1 MQTQKFNITG
11 MTCAACQANITRNV
25 SKLPGVQNVNV
36 SLLANQMTVTY
47 DETQADTAKIID
59 TVTGIGYG
67 ASCPIQN
74 ENKESTISREWEN
87 RRELTEE
94 NQKGMKTRLITSVAI
109 LIPLMY
115 VAMGPMMGLPVPG
128 ILNGMENALISAL
141 TQLLLTIPIMI
152 INRHFYQSGF
162 KALIKKAPN
171 MDSLVAIG
179 SAAAFL
185 YGVFSMYKMSYGFG
199 HGNMDI
205 VHQYAHELYFESCA
219 MILTLITVG
228 KYLEARSKAKTSDA
242 LRKLVDLAPKTAVVF
257 RDGQEQTIPAENV
270 IAGDIVIIKP
280 GGSIPVDG
288 VVTEGHGYV
297 DQAAITG
304 ESIPVEKDP
313 GDEVIS
319 ATINKNGTFRF
330 RASRVGDDTT
340 LAQIIRLVDE
350 AGNTKAPI
358 ARLADRVSGIFVPT
372 VIVIAVLT
380 AIAWIATGHTFEF
393 ALSNAIA
400 VLVISCPCA
409 LGLATPVAIMVGTG
423 KAAEYGI
430 LIKSAESLET
440 LHSIDTIVL
449 DKTGTITSGHPSVT
463 DVIIFNKN
471 ITQDT
476 FLAEAAAVESGSEH
490 PLAMAVVEKAKEKKL
505 PVPQAE
511 SFDARAGRGVS
522 AVVEGKKYLAGN
534 LAFLQENGLLKKED
548 MQKTAK
554 QKLESLA
561 NEGKTPL
568 LFAKDGELEGI
579 IAVADTVRDSSRSA
593 LKQFKEAGLKVVM
606 LTGDNRITAE
616 AIRKKLDI
624 EEAISEV
631 MPTQK
636 ESVIR
641 QLQEKGHKVAMVG
654 DGINDAPA
662 LTRADVGIAIG
673 AGTDIA
679 IDSADVVLM
688 KDSLVDVATAI
699 DLSKSVIRNI
709 RMNLFWAFFYN
720 ILGIPVAAGVLYPA
734 FGLRL
739 SPMIGSAAM
748 SLSSVCVVTNALRLR
763 FFKGKTT
770 DITAF
775 DQPEAISAPESQ
787 QPSAVK
793 KQLLTAAQ
801 EESVTQEGPSSQDTI
816 KPEKERNGQEELSGK
831 GESEMEKVITVEGM
845 MCAHCQMHVQKALAA
860 VEGVQEANV
869 DLEAKKAT
877 VKLSADVADD
887 TLKKAVEDAGY
898 TAVDCVTR

>member
-1 MQTQKFNITG
+1 MKNEKFHITG

-25 SKLPGVQNVNV
+25 GKLDGVEEVNV
-36 SLLANQMTVTY
+36 SLLANQMTVAY
-47 DETQADTAKIID
+47 DEEKIDEQAIIHA
-59 TVTGIGYG
+59 VTEIGYG
-67 ASCPIQN
+67 ASGTGTEAQKDSGFG
-74 ENKESTISREWEN
+74 KEWQS
-87 RRELTEE
+87 RREMTEE
-94 NQKGMKTRLITSVAI
+94 NQKEMKRRLITSVAI

-115 VAMGPMMGLPVPG
+115 VAMGPMMSLPVPG
-128 ILNGMENALISAL
+128 FLVGMENSLISAL
-141 TQLLLTIPIMI
+141 TQLLLTIPVMI

-162 KALIKKAPN
+162 KALVKKAPN

-179 SAAAFL
+179 SAAAFV
-185 YGVFSMYKMSYGFG
+185 YGVFSMYRMAYGFG
-199 HGNMDI
+199 HGDMDL
-205 VHQYAHELYFESCA
+205 VHQYGHELYFESCA

-242 LRKLVDLAPKTAVVF
+242 LRKLVNLAPKTAVVL
-257 RDGQEQTIPAENV
+257 RDGIEQVIPAENV
-270 IAGDIVIIKP
+270 TAGDIVVIKP

-304 ESIPVEKDP
+304 ESVPVEKNA

-319 ATINKNGTFRF
+319 ATINKNGSFRF

-358 ARLADRVSGIFVPT
+358 ARLADRVSGVFVPT
-372 VIVIAVLT
+372 VIIIAILT
-380 AIAWIATGHTFEF
+380 AIVWLIAGQSFEF

-430 LIKSAESLET
+430 LIKSAVSLET
-440 LHSIDTIVL
+440 LHSIDTVVL
-449 DKTGTITSGHPSVT
+449 DKTGTITVGHPSVT
-463 DVIIFNKN
+463 DVILWNKKN
-471 ITQDT
+471 TREE
-476 FLAEAAAVESGSEH
+476 FLAEAAAVEAGSEH
-490 PLAMAVVEKAKEKKL
+490 PLAVAVVEKAGQVGLVL
-505 PVPQAE
+505 PKAE
-511 SFDARAGRGVS
+511 AFDSLAGRGVS
-522 AVVEGKKYLAGN
+522 AVIKGKRYLAGN
-534 LAFLQENGLLKKED
+534 MAFLQENGLLKQPEL
-548 MQKTAK
+548 QKKVQEQAD
-554 QKLESLA
+554 SLA
-561 NEGKTPL
+561 SEGKTPL
-568 LFAKDGELEGI
+568 LFACDEELEGI
-579 IAVADTVRDSSRSA
+579 IAVADTVRETSKAA
-593 LKQFKEAGLKVVM
+593 LRQFKEAGLKVVM

-616 AIRKKLDI
+616 AIRKRLDI

-636 ESVIR
+636 ESCIR
-641 QLQEKGHKVAMVG
+641 ELQEKGHKVAMVG

-688 KDSLVDVATAI
+688 KDSLADVVTAI

-720 ILGIPVAAGVLYPA
+720 VCGIPVAAGLLYPM
-734 FGLRL
+734 FNIRL
-739 SPMIGSAAM
+739 SPMIGAAAM

-763 FFKGKTT
+763 FFKGKTIPS
-770 DITAF
+770 DAAEEQKKNETA
-775 DQPEAISAPESQ
+775 DSGTAQLRTAERSAADDNREPDKEAI
-787 QPSAVK
+787 K
-793 KQLLTAAQ
+793 
-801 EESVTQEGPSSQDTI
+801 EG
-816 KPEKERNGQEELSGK
+816 KEERNGEKMPSGK
-831 GESEMEKVITVEGM
+831 GEKEMEKVIEVEGM

-860 VEGVQEANV
+860 VEGVSEAAV
-869 DLEAKKAT
+869 DLEAKKAV
-877 VKLSADVADD
+877 VKLSQEVSDE
-887 TLKKAVEDAGY
+887 TLMKAVEDAGY
-898 TAVDCVTR
+898 TAVSCSVQ

>member
-1 MQTQKFNITG
+1 MKNEKFHITG

-25 SKLPGVQNVNV
+25 GKLDGVEEVNV
-36 SLLANQMTVTY
+36 SLLANQMTVAY
-47 DETQADTAKIID
+47 DEEKIDEQAIIHA
-59 TVTGIGYG
+59 VTEIGYG
-67 ASCPIQN
+67 ASGTGTEAQKDSGFG
-74 ENKESTISREWEN
+74 KEWQS
-87 RRELTEE
+87 RRETTEE
-94 NQKGMKTRLITSVAI
+94 NQKEMKRRLITSVAI

-115 VAMGPMMGLPVPG
+115 VAMGPMMSLPVPG
-128 ILNGMENALISAL
+128 FLVGMENSLISAL
-141 TQLLLTIPIMI
+141 TQLLLTVPVMI

-162 KALIKKAPN
+162 KALLKKAPN

-179 SAAAFL
+179 SAAAFV
-185 YGVFSMYKMSYGFG
+185 YGVFSMYRMAYGFG
-199 HGNMDI
+199 HGDMDI
-205 VHQYAHELYFESCA
+205 VHQYGHELYFESCA

-242 LRKLVDLAPKTAVVF
+242 LRKLVDLAPKTAVVL
-257 RDGQEQTIPAENV
+257 RDGIEQVIPAENV
-270 IAGDIVIIKP
+270 TAGDIVVIKP

-304 ESIPVEKDP
+304 ESVPVEKKA

-319 ATINKNGTFRF
+319 ATINKNGSFLF

-358 ARLADRVSGIFVPT
+358 ARLADRVSGVFVPT
-372 VIVIAVLT
+372 VIIIAILT
-380 AIAWIATGHTFEF
+380 AIVWLIAGQSFEF

-430 LIKSAESLET
+430 LIKSAVSLET
-440 LHSIDTIVL
+440 LHSIDTVVL
-449 DKTGTITSGHPSVT
+449 DKTGTITVGHPSVT
-463 DVIIFNKN
+463 DVILWNKKN
-471 ITQDT
+471 TREE
-476 FLAEAAAVESGSEH
+476 FLAAAAAVEAGSEH
-490 PLAMAVVEKAKEKKL
+490 PLAVAVVEKAGQEGLGL
-505 PVPQAE
+505 PKAE
-511 SFDARAGRGVS
+511 TFDSLAGRGVS
-522 AVVEGKKYLAGN
+522 AVINGKRYLAGN
-534 LAFLQENGLLKKED
+534 MAFLQENGLLKQPEL
-548 MQKTAK
+548 QKKVQEQAD
-554 QKLESLA
+554 SLA
-561 NEGKTPL
+561 SEGKTPL
-568 LFAKDGELEGI
+568 LFACDEELEGI
-579 IAVADTVRDSSRSA
+579 IAVADTVRETSKAA
-593 LKQFKEAGLKVVM
+593 LRQFKEAGLKVVM

-616 AIRKKLDI
+616 AIRKRLDI

-636 ESVIR
+636 ESCIR
-641 QLQEKGHKVAMVG
+641 ELQEKGHKVAMVG

-688 KDSLVDVATAI
+688 KDSLADVVTAI

-720 ILGIPVAAGVLYPA
+720 VCGIPVAAGLLYPM
-734 FGLRL
+734 FNIRL
-739 SPMIGSAAM
+739 SPMIGAAAM

-763 FFKGKTT
+763 FFKGKTIPS
-770 DITAF
+770 DAAEEQKKNETA
-775 DQPEAISAPESQ
+775 DSGMAELRTAEISAGDDSHESNKE
-787 QPSAVK
+787 ANWEVK
-793 KQLLTAAQ
+793 K
-801 EESVTQEGPSSQDTI
+801 E
-816 KPEKERNGQEELSGK
+816 ERNGEKMPSGK
-831 GESEMEKVITVEGM
+831 GEKEMEKVIEVEGM

-860 VEGVQEANV
+860 VEGVSEVAV
-869 DLEAKKAT
+869 DLEAKKAV
-877 VKLSADVADD
+877 VKLSQEVSDE
-887 TLKKAVEDAGY
+887 TLMKAVEDAGY
-898 TAVDCVTR
+898 TAVSCSVQ

>member
-1 MQTQKFNITG
+1 MKNEKFHITG

-25 SKLPGVQNVNV
+25 GKLEGVEEVNV
-36 SLLANQMTVTY
+36 SLLANQMTVAY
-47 DETQADTAKIID
+47 DEEKTDAQTIIHA
-59 TVTGIGYG
+59 VTEIGYG
-67 ASCPIQN
+67 ASGTGTEAQKDSGFG
-74 ENKESTISREWEN
+74 KEWQD
-87 RRELTEE
+87 RREMTEE
-94 NQKGMKTRLITSVAI
+94 NQKEMKRRLITSVAI

-115 VAMGPMMGLPVPG
+115 VAMGPMMSLPVPG
-128 ILNGMENALISAL
+128 FLVGMENSLISAL
-141 TQLLLTIPIMI
+141 TQLLLTVPVMI

-162 KALIKKAPN
+162 KALVKKAPN

-179 SAAAFL
+179 SAAAFV
-185 YGVFSMYKMSYGFG
+185 YGVFSMYRMAYGFG
-199 HGNMDI
+199 HGDMDL
-205 VHQYAHELYFESCA
+205 VHQYGHELYFESCA

-242 LRKLVDLAPKTAVVF
+242 LRKLVDLAPKTAVVL
-257 RDGQEQTIPAENV
+257 RDGIEQVIPAENV
-270 IAGDIVIIKP
+270 TAGDIVVIKP

-304 ESIPVEKDP
+304 ESVPVEKKA

-319 ATINKNGTFRF
+319 ATINKNGSFLF

-358 ARLADRVSGIFVPT
+358 ARLADRVSGVFVPT
-372 VIVIAVLT
+372 VIIIAILT
-380 AIAWIATGHTFEF
+380 AIVWLIAGQSFEF

-430 LIKSAESLET
+430 LIKSAVSLET
-440 LHSIDTIVL
+440 LHSIDTVVL
-449 DKTGTITSGHPSVT
+449 DKTGTITVGHPSVT
-463 DVIIFNKN
+463 DVILWNKKN
-471 ITQDT
+471 TREE
-476 FLAEAAAVESGSEH
+476 FLAEAAAVEAGSEH
-490 PLAMAVVEKAKEKKL
+490 PLAVAVVEKAGQEGLVL
-505 PVPQAE
+505 PKAE
-511 SFDARAGRGVS
+511 AFDSLAGRGVS
-522 AVVEGKKYLAGN
+522 AVIKGKRYLAGN
-534 LAFLQENGLLKKED
+534 MAFLQENGLLKQPEL
-548 MQKTAK
+548 QKKVQEQADR
-554 QKLESLA
+554 LA
-561 NEGKTPL
+561 SEGKTPL
-568 LFAKDGELEGI
+568 LFACDEELEGI
-579 IAVADTVRDSSRSA
+579 IAVADTVRETSKAA
-593 LKQFKEAGLKVVM
+593 LRQFKEAGLKVVM

-616 AIRKKLDI
+616 AIRKRLDI

-636 ESVIR
+636 ESCIR
-641 QLQEKGHKVAMVG
+641 ELQEKGHKVAMVG

-688 KDSLVDVATAI
+688 KDSLADVVTAI

-720 ILGIPVAAGVLYPA
+720 VCGIPVAAGLLYPM
-734 FGLRL
+734 FNIRL
-739 SPMIGSAAM
+739 SPMIGAAAM

-763 FFKGKTT
+763 FFKGKTVPS
-770 DITAF
+770 DAAEEQKKNETA
-775 DQPEAISAPESQ
+775 DSGTAQLRTAERSAADDNREPDKEAIKE
-787 QPSAVK
+787 VK
-793 KQLLTAAQ
+793 
-801 EESVTQEGPSSQDTI
+801 E
-816 KPEKERNGQEELSGK
+816 ERNGGKTPSGK
-831 GESEMEKVITVEGM
+831 GEKEMEKVIEVEGM

-860 VEGVQEANV
+860 VEGVSEAAV
-869 DLEAKKAT
+869 DLEAKKAV
-877 VKLSADVADD
+877 VKLSQEVSDE
-887 TLKKAVEDAGY
+887 TLMKAVEDAGY
-898 TAVDCVTR
+898 TAVSCSAQ

>member
-1 MQTQKFNITG
+1 MKNEKFHITG

-25 SKLPGVQNVNV
+25 GKLDGVEEVNV
-36 SLLANQMTVTY
+36 SLLANQMTVAY
-47 DETQADTAKIID
+47 DEEKTDEQAIIHA
-59 TVTGIGYG
+59 VTEIGYG
-67 ASCPIQN
+67 ASGTGTEAQKDSGFG
-74 ENKESTISREWEN
+74 KEWQS
-87 RRELTEE
+87 RREMTEE
-94 NQKGMKTRLITSVAI
+94 NQKEMKRRLITSVAI

-115 VAMGPMMGLPVPG
+115 VAMGPMMSLPVPG
-128 ILNGMENALISAL
+128 FLVGMENSLISAL
-141 TQLLLTIPIMI
+141 TQLLLTVPVMI

-162 KALIKKAPN
+162 KALVKKAPN

-179 SAAAFL
+179 SAAAFV
-185 YGVFSMYKMSYGFG
+185 YGVFSMYRMAYGFG
-199 HGNMDI
+199 HGDMDL
-205 VHQYAHELYFESCA
+205 VHQYGHELYFESCA

-242 LRKLVDLAPKTAVVF
+242 LRKLVDLAPKTAVVL
-257 RDGQEQTIPAENV
+257 RDGIEQVIPAENV
-270 IAGDIVIIKP
+270 TAGDIVVIKP

-304 ESIPVEKDP
+304 ESVPVEKNA

-319 ATINKNGTFRF
+319 ATINKNGSFRF

-358 ARLADRVSGIFVPT
+358 ARLANRVSGVFVPT
-372 VIVIAVLT
+372 VIIIAILT
-380 AIAWIATGHTFEF
+380 AIVWLIAGQSFEF

-430 LIKSAESLET
+430 LIKSAVSLET
-440 LHSIDTIVL
+440 LHSIDTVVL
-449 DKTGTITSGHPSVT
+449 DKTGTITVGHPSVT
-463 DVIIFNKN
+463 DVILWNKKN
-471 ITQDT
+471 TREE
-476 FLAEAAAVESGSEH
+476 FLAEAAAVEAGSEH
-490 PLAMAVVEKAKEKKL
+490 PLAVAVVEKAGQEGLVL
-505 PVPQAE
+505 PKAE
-511 SFDARAGRGVS
+511 AFDSLAGRGVS
-522 AVVEGKKYLAGN
+522 AVIKGKRYLAGN
-534 LAFLQENGLLKKED
+534 MAFLQENGLLKQPEL
-548 MQKTAK
+548 QKKVQEQAD
-554 QKLESLA
+554 SLA
-561 NEGKTPL
+561 SEGKTPL
-568 LFAKDGELEGI
+568 LFACDEELEGI
-579 IAVADTVRDSSRSA
+579 IAVADTVRETSKAA
-593 LKQFKEAGLKVVM
+593 LRQFKEAGLKVVM

-616 AIRKKLDI
+616 AIRKRLDI

-636 ESVIR
+636 ESCIR
-641 QLQEKGHKVAMVG
+641 ELQEKGHKVAMVG

-688 KDSLVDVATAI
+688 KDSLADVVTAI

-720 ILGIPVAAGVLYPA
+720 VCGIPVAAGLLYPM
-734 FGLRL
+734 FNIRL
-739 SPMIGSAAM
+739 SPMIGAAAM

-763 FFKGKTT
+763 FFKGKTVPS
-770 DITAF
+770 DAAEEQKKNETA
-775 DQPEAISAPESQ
+775 DSGTAQLRTAERSAADDNREPDKEAIKE
-787 QPSAVK
+787 VK
-793 KQLLTAAQ
+793 
-801 EESVTQEGPSSQDTI
+801 E
-816 KPEKERNGQEELSGK
+816 ERNGEKMPSGK
-831 GESEMEKVITVEGM
+831 GEKEMEKVIEVEGM

-860 VEGVQEANV
+860 VEGVSEAAV
-869 DLEAKKAT
+869 DLEAKKAV
-877 VKLSADVADD
+877 VKLSQEVSDE
-887 TLKKAVEDAGY
+887 TLMKAVEDAGY
-898 TAVDCVTR
+898 TAVSCSVQ

>member
-1 MQTQKFNITG
+1 MKNEKFHITG

-25 SKLPGVQNVNV
+25 GKLDGVEEVNV
-36 SLLANQMTVTY
+36 SLLANQMTVAY
-47 DETQADTAKIID
+47 DEEKTDEQAIIHA
-59 TVTGIGYG
+59 VTEIGYG
-67 ASCPIQN
+67 ASGTGTEAQKDSGFG
-74 ENKESTISREWEN
+74 KEWQS
-87 RRELTEE
+87 RREMTEE
-94 NQKGMKTRLITSVAI
+94 NQKEMKRRLITSVAI

-115 VAMGPMMGLPVPG
+115 VAMGPMMSLPVPG
-128 ILNGMENALISAL
+128 FLVGMENSLISAL
-141 TQLLLTIPIMI
+141 TQLLLTVPVMI

-162 KALIKKAPN
+162 KALVKKAPN

-179 SAAAFL
+179 SAAAFV
-185 YGVFSMYKMSYGFG
+185 YGVFSMYRMAYGFG
-199 HGNMDI
+199 HGDMDL
-205 VHQYAHELYFESCA
+205 VHQYGHELYFESCA

-242 LRKLVDLAPKTAVVF
+242 LRKLVDLAPKTAVVL
-257 RDGQEQTIPAENV
+257 RDGIEQVIPAENV
-270 IAGDIVIIKP
+270 TAGDIVVIKP

-304 ESIPVEKDP
+304 ESVPVEKNA

-319 ATINKNGTFRF
+319 ATINKNGSFRF

-358 ARLADRVSGIFVPT
+358 ARLADRVSGVFVPT
-372 VIVIAVLT
+372 VIIIAILT
-380 AIAWIATGHTFEF
+380 AIVWLIAGQSFEF

-430 LIKSAESLET
+430 LIKSAVSLET
-440 LHSIDTIVL
+440 LHSIDTVVL
-449 DKTGTITSGHPSVT
+449 DKTGTITVGHPSVT
-463 DVIIFNKN
+463 DVILWNKKN
-471 ITQDT
+471 TREE
-476 FLAEAAAVESGSEH
+476 FLAEAAAVEAGSEH
-490 PLAMAVVEKAKEKKL
+490 PLAVAVVEKAGQEGLVL
-505 PVPQAE
+505 PKAE
-511 SFDARAGRGVS
+511 AFDSLAGRGVS
-522 AVVEGKKYLAGN
+522 AVIKGKRYLAGN
-534 LAFLQENGLLKKED
+534 MAFLQENGLLKQPELKKKVQEQAD
-548 MQKTAK
+548 
-554 QKLESLA
+554 SLA
-561 NEGKTPL
+561 SEGKTPL
-568 LFAKDGELEGI
+568 LFACDEELEGI
-579 IAVADTVRDSSRSA
+579 IAVADTVRETSKAA
-593 LKQFKEAGLKVVM
+593 LRQFKEAGLKVVM

-616 AIRKKLDI
+616 AIRKRLDI

-636 ESVIR
+636 ESCIR
-641 QLQEKGHKVAMVG
+641 ELQEKGHKVAMVG

-688 KDSLVDVATAI
+688 KDSLADVVTAI

-720 ILGIPVAAGVLYPA
+720 VCGIPVAAGLLYPM
-734 FGLRL
+734 FNIRL
-739 SPMIGSAAM
+739 SPMIGAAAM

-763 FFKGKTT
+763 FFKGKTVPS
-770 DITAF
+770 DAAEEQKKNETA
-775 DQPEAISAPESQ
+775 DSGTAQLRTAERSAADDNREPDKEAIKE
-787 QPSAVK
+787 VK
-793 KQLLTAAQ
+793 
-801 EESVTQEGPSSQDTI
+801 E
-816 KPEKERNGQEELSGK
+816 ERNGEKMPSGK
-831 GESEMEKVITVEGM
+831 GEKEMEKVIEVEGM

-860 VEGVQEANV
+860 VEGVSEAAV
-869 DLEAKKAT
+869 DLEAKKAV
-877 VKLSADVADD
+877 VKLSQEVSDE
-887 TLKKAVEDAGY
+887 TLMKAVEDAGY
-898 TAVDCVTR
+898 TAVSCSVQ

>member
-1 MQTQKFNITG
+1 MKNEKFHITG

-25 SKLPGVQNVNV
+25 GKLDGVEEVNV
-36 SLLANQMTVTY
+36 SLLANQMTVAY
-47 DETQADTAKIID
+47 DEEKTDEQAIIHA
-59 TVTGIGYG
+59 VTEIGYG
-67 ASCPIQN
+67 ASGTGTEAQKDSGFG
-74 ENKESTISREWEN
+74 KEWQS
-87 RRELTEE
+87 RREMTEE
-94 NQKGMKTRLITSVAI
+94 NQKEMKRRLITSVAI

-115 VAMGPMMGLPVPG
+115 VAMGPMMSLPVPG
-128 ILNGMENALISAL
+128 FLVGMENSLISAL
-141 TQLLLTIPIMI
+141 TQLLLTVPVMI

-162 KALIKKAPN
+162 KALVKKAPN

-179 SAAAFL
+179 SAAAFV
-185 YGVFSMYKMSYGFG
+185 YGVFSMYRMAYGFG
-199 HGNMDI
+199 HGDMDL
-205 VHQYAHELYFESCA
+205 VHQYGHELYFESCA

-242 LRKLVDLAPKTAVVF
+242 LRKLVDLAPKTAVVL
-257 RDGQEQTIPAENV
+257 RDGIEQVIPAENV
-270 IAGDIVIIKP
+270 TAGDIVVIKP

-304 ESIPVEKDP
+304 ESVPVEKNA

-319 ATINKNGTFRF
+319 ATINKNGSFRF

-358 ARLADRVSGIFVPT
+358 ARLADRVSGVFVPT
-372 VIVIAVLT
+372 VIIIAILT
-380 AIAWIATGHTFEF
+380 AIVWLIAGQSFEF

-430 LIKSAESLET
+430 LIKSAVSLET
-440 LHSIDTIVL
+440 LHSIDTVVL
-449 DKTGTITSGHPSVT
+449 DKTGTITVGHPSVT
-463 DVIIFNKN
+463 DVILWNKKN
-471 ITQDT
+471 TREE
-476 FLAEAAAVESGSEH
+476 FLAEAAAVEAGSEH
-490 PLAMAVVEKAKEKKL
+490 PLAVAVVEKAGQEGL
-505 PVPQAE
+505 ILPQAE
-511 SFDARAGRGVS
+511 AFDSLAGRGVS
-522 AVVEGKKYLAGN
+522 AIVKGKRYLAGN
-534 LAFLQENGLLKKED
+534 MAFLQENGLLKQPEL
-548 MQKTAK
+548 QKKVQEQAD
-554 QKLESLA
+554 SLA
-561 NEGKTPL
+561 SEGKTPL
-568 LFAKDGELEGI
+568 LFACDEELEGI
-579 IAVADTVRDSSRSA
+579 IAVADTVRETSKAA
-593 LKQFKEAGLKVVM
+593 LRQFKEAGLKVVM

-616 AIRKKLDI
+616 AIRKRLDI

-636 ESVIR
+636 ESCIR
-641 QLQEKGHKVAMVG
+641 ELQEKGHKVAMVG

-688 KDSLVDVATAI
+688 KDSLADVVTAI

-720 ILGIPVAAGVLYPA
+720 VCGIPVAAGLLYPM
-734 FGLRL
+734 FNIRL
-739 SPMIGSAAM
+739 SPMIGAAAM

-763 FFKGKTT
+763 FFKGRTLPS
-770 DITAF
+770 DTAEEQKKNETA
-775 DQPEAISAPESQ
+775 DSGTAQLRTAERSAADDNREPDKEAIKE
-787 QPSAVK
+787 VK
-793 KQLLTAAQ
+793 
-801 EESVTQEGPSSQDTI
+801 E
-816 KPEKERNGQEELSGK
+816 ERNGEKMPSGK
-831 GESEMEKVITVEGM
+831 GEKEMEKVIEVEGM

-860 VEGVQEANV
+860 VEGVSEAAV
-869 DLEAKKAT
+869 DLEAKKAV
-877 VKLSADVADD
+877 VKLSQEVSDE
-887 TLKKAVEDAGY
+887 TLMKAVEDAGY
-898 TAVDCVTR
+898 TAVSCSAQ

>member
-1 MQTQKFNITG
+1 MKNEKFHITG

-25 SKLPGVQNVNV
+25 GKLDGVEEVNV
-36 SLLANQMTVTY
+36 SLLANQMTVAY
-47 DETQADTAKIID
+47 DEEKTDEQAIIHA
-59 TVTGIGYG
+59 VTEIGYG
-67 ASCPIQN
+67 ASGTGTEAQKDSGFG
-74 ENKESTISREWEN
+74 KEWQS
-87 RRELTEE
+87 RREMTEE
-94 NQKGMKTRLITSVAI
+94 NQKEMKRRLITSVAI

-115 VAMGPMMGLPVPG
+115 VAMGPMMSLPVPG
-128 ILNGMENALISAL
+128 FLVGMENSLISAL
-141 TQLLLTIPIMI
+141 TQLLLTVPVMI

-162 KALIKKAPN
+162 KALVKKAPN

-179 SAAAFL
+179 SAAAFV
-185 YGVFSMYKMSYGFG
+185 YGVFSMYRMAYGFG
-199 HGNMDI
+199 HGDMDL
-205 VHQYAHELYFESCA
+205 VHQYGHELYFESCA

-242 LRKLVDLAPKTAVVF
+242 LRKLVDLAPKTAVVL
-257 RDGQEQTIPAENV
+257 RDGIEQVIPAENV
-270 IAGDIVIIKP
+270 TAGDIVVIKP

-304 ESIPVEKDP
+304 ESVPVEKKA

-319 ATINKNGTFRF
+319 ATINKNGSFLF

-358 ARLADRVSGIFVPT
+358 ARLADRVSGVFVPT
-372 VIVIAVLT
+372 VIIIAILT
-380 AIAWIATGHTFEF
+380 AIVWLIAGQSFEF

-423 KAAEYGI
+423 KSAEYGI
-430 LIKSAESLET
+430 LIKSAVSLET

-449 DKTGTITSGHPSVT
+449 DKTGTITVGHPSVT
-463 DVIIFNKN
+463 DVILWNKKN
-471 ITQDT
+471 TREE
-476 FLAEAAAVESGSEH
+476 FLAAAAAVEAGSEH
-490 PLAMAVVEKAKEKKL
+490 PLAVAVVEKAGQEGLVL
-505 PVPQAE
+505 PKTEA
-511 SFDARAGRGVS
+511 FDSLAGRGVS
-522 AVVEGKKYLAGN
+522 AVINGKRYLAGN
-534 LAFLQENGLLKKED
+534 MAFLQENGLLKQPEL
-548 MQKTAK
+548 QKKVQEQAD
-554 QKLESLA
+554 SLA
-561 NEGKTPL
+561 SEGKTPL
-568 LFAKDGELEGI
+568 LFACDEEMEGI
-579 IAVADTVRDSSRSA
+579 IAVADTVRETSKAA
-593 LKQFKEAGLKVVM
+593 LRQFKEAGLKVVM

-616 AIRKKLDI
+616 AIRKRLDI

-636 ESVIR
+636 ESCIR
-641 QLQEKGHKVAMVG
+641 ELQEKGHKVAMVG

-688 KDSLVDVATAI
+688 KDSLADVVTAI

-720 ILGIPVAAGVLYPA
+720 VCGIPVAAGLLYPM
-734 FGLRL
+734 FNIRL
-739 SPMIGSAAM
+739 SPMIGAAAM

-763 FFKGKTT
+763 FFKGKTVPS
-770 DITAF
+770 DAAEEQKKNETA
-775 DQPEAISAPESQ
+775 DSGTAQLRTAERSAADDNREPDKEAIKE
-787 QPSAVK
+787 VK
-793 KQLLTAAQ
+793 
-801 EESVTQEGPSSQDTI
+801 E
-816 KPEKERNGQEELSGK
+816 ERNGEKMPSGK
-831 GESEMEKVITVEGM
+831 GEKEMEKVIEVEGM

-860 VEGVQEANV
+860 VEGVSEAAV
-869 DLEAKKAT
+869 DLEAKKAV
-877 VKLSADVADD
+877 VKLSQEVSDE
-887 TLKKAVEDAGY
+887 TLMKAVEDAGY
-898 TAVDCVTR
+898 TAVSCSVQ

>member
-1 MQTQKFNITG
+1 MKNEKFHITG

-25 SKLPGVQNVNV
+25 GKLDGVEEVNV
-36 SLLANQMTVTY
+36 SLLANQMTVAY
-47 DETQADTAKIID
+47 DEEKTDEQAIIHA
-59 TVTGIGYG
+59 VTEIGYG
-67 ASCPIQN
+67 ASGTGTEAQKDSGFG
-74 ENKESTISREWEN
+74 KEWQS
-87 RRELTEE
+87 RREMTEE
-94 NQKGMKTRLITSVAI
+94 NQKEMKRRLITSVAI

-115 VAMGPMMGLPVPG
+115 VAMGPMMSLPVPG
-128 ILNGMENALISAL
+128 FLVGMENSLISAL
-141 TQLLLTIPIMI
+141 TQLLLTVPVMI

-162 KALIKKAPN
+162 KALVKKAPN

-179 SAAAFL
+179 SAAAFV
-185 YGVFSMYKMSYGFG
+185 YGVFSMYRMAYGFG
-199 HGNMDI
+199 HGDMDL
-205 VHQYAHELYFESCA
+205 VHQYGHELYFESCA

-242 LRKLVDLAPKTAVVF
+242 LRKLVDLAPKTAVVL
-257 RDGQEQTIPAENV
+257 RDGIEQVIPAENV
-270 IAGDIVIIKP
+270 TAGDIVVIKP

-304 ESIPVEKDP
+304 ESVPVEKNA

-319 ATINKNGTFRF
+319 ATINKNGSFRF

-358 ARLADRVSGIFVPT
+358 ARLADRVSGVFVPT
-372 VIVIAVLT
+372 VIIIAILT
-380 AIAWIATGHTFEF
+380 AIVWLIAGQSFEF

-430 LIKSAESLET
+430 LIKSAVSLET
-440 LHSIDTIVL
+440 LHSIDTVVL
-449 DKTGTITSGHPSVT
+449 DKTGTITVGHPSVT
-463 DVIIFNKN
+463 DVILWNKKN
-471 ITQDT
+471 TREE
-476 FLAEAAAVESGSEH
+476 FLAEAAAVEAGSEH
-490 PLAMAVVEKAKEKKL
+490 PLAVAVVEKAGQEGL
-505 PVPQAE
+505 ILPQAE
-511 SFDARAGRGVS
+511 AFDSLAGRGVS
-522 AVVEGKKYLAGN
+522 AIVKGKRYLAGN
-534 LAFLQENGLLKKED
+534 MAFLQENGLLKQPEL
-548 MQKTAK
+548 QK
-554 QKLESLA
+554 QVQERVDSLA
-561 NEGKTPL
+561 SEGKTPL
-568 LFAKDGELEGI
+568 LFAREEELEGI
-579 IAVADTVRDSSRSA
+579 IAVADTVRETSKAA
-593 LKQFKEAGLKVVM
+593 LRQFKEAGLKVVM

-616 AIRKKLDI
+616 AIRKRLDI

-636 ESVIR
+636 ESCIR
-641 QLQEKGHKVAMVG
+641 ELQEKGHKVAMVG

-688 KDSLVDVATAI
+688 KDSLADVVTAI

-720 ILGIPVAAGVLYPA
+720 VCGIPVAAGLLYPM
-734 FGLRL
+734 FNIRL
-739 SPMIGSAAM
+739 SPMIGAAAM

-763 FFKGKTT
+763 FFKGRTLPS
-770 DITAF
+770 DTAEEQKKNETA
-775 DQPEAISAPESQ
+775 DSGTAQLRTAERSAADDNREPDKEAI
-787 QPSAVK
+787 K
-793 KQLLTAAQ
+793 
-801 EESVTQEGPSSQDTI
+801 EG
-816 KPEKERNGQEELSGK
+816 KEERNGEKTPSGK
-831 GESEMEKVITVEGM
+831 GEKEMEKVIEVEGM

-860 VEGVQEANV
+860 VEGVIEAAV
-869 DLEAKKAT
+869 DLEAKKAV
-877 VKLSADVADD
+877 VKLSQEVSDE
-887 TLKKAVEDAGY
+887 TLMKAVEDAGY
-898 TAVDCVTR
+898 TAVSCSAQ

>member
-1 MQTQKFNITG
+1 MKNERFHITG

-25 SKLPGVQNVNV
+25 GKLDGVEEVNV
-36 SLLANQMTVTY
+36 SLLANQMTVAY
-47 DETQADTAKIID
+47 DEEKTDEQAIIHA
-59 TVTGIGYG
+59 VTEIGYG
-67 ASCPIQN
+67 ASGTGTEAQKDSGFG
-74 ENKESTISREWEN
+74 KEWQS
-87 RRELTEE
+87 RREMTEE
-94 NQKGMKTRLITSVAI
+94 NQKEMKRRLITSVAI

-115 VAMGPMMGLPVPG
+115 VAMGPMMSLPVPG
-128 ILNGMENALISAL
+128 FLVGMENSLISAL
-141 TQLLLTIPIMI
+141 TQLLLTVPVMI

-162 KALIKKAPN
+162 KALVKKAPN

-179 SAAAFL
+179 SAAAFV
-185 YGVFSMYKMSYGFG
+185 YGVFSMYRMAYGFG
-199 HGNMDI
+199 HGDMDL
-205 VHQYAHELYFESCA
+205 VHQYGHELYFESCA

-242 LRKLVDLAPKTAVVF
+242 LRKLVDLAPKTAVVL
-257 RDGQEQTIPAENV
+257 RDGIEQVIPAENV
-270 IAGDIVIIKP
+270 TAGDIVVIKP

-304 ESIPVEKDP
+304 ESVPVEKNA

-319 ATINKNGTFRF
+319 ATINKNGSFRF

-358 ARLADRVSGIFVPT
+358 ARLADRVSGVFVPT
-372 VIVIAVLT
+372 VIIIAILT
-380 AIAWIATGHTFEF
+380 AIVWLIAGQSFEF

-430 LIKSAESLET
+430 LIKSAVSLET
-440 LHSIDTIVL
+440 LHSIDTVVL
-449 DKTGTITSGHPSVT
+449 DKTGTITVGHPSVT
-463 DVIIFNKN
+463 DVILWNKKN
-471 ITQDT
+471 TREE
-476 FLAEAAAVESGSEH
+476 FLAEAAAVEAGSEH
-490 PLAMAVVEKAKEKKL
+490 PLAVAVVEKAGQEGLVL
-505 PVPQAE
+505 PKAE
-511 SFDARAGRGVS
+511 AFDSLAGRGVS
-522 AVVEGKKYLAGN
+522 AVIKGKRYLAGN
-534 LAFLQENGLLKKED
+534 MAFLQENGLLKQPEL
-548 MQKTAK
+548 QKKVQEQAD
-554 QKLESLA
+554 SLA
-561 NEGKTPL
+561 SEGKTPL
-568 LFAKDGELEGI
+568 LFACDEELEGI
-579 IAVADTVRDSSRSA
+579 IAVADTVRETSKAA
-593 LKQFKEAGLKVVM
+593 LRQFKEAGLKVVM

-616 AIRKKLDI
+616 AIRKRLDI

-636 ESVIR
+636 ESCIR
-641 QLQEKGHKVAMVG
+641 ELQEKGHKVAMVG

-688 KDSLVDVATAI
+688 KDSLADVVTAI

-720 ILGIPVAAGVLYPA
+720 VCGIPVAAGLLYPM
-734 FGLRL
+734 FNIRL
-739 SPMIGSAAM
+739 SPMIGAAAM

-763 FFKGKTT
+763 FFKGKTVPS
-770 DITAF
+770 DAAEEQKKNETA
-775 DQPEAISAPESQ
+775 DSGTAQLRTAERSAADDNREPDKEAIKE
-787 QPSAVK
+787 VK
-793 KQLLTAAQ
+793 
-801 EESVTQEGPSSQDTI
+801 E
-816 KPEKERNGQEELSGK
+816 ERNGKKMPSGK
-831 GESEMEKVITVEGM
+831 GEKEMEKVIEVEGM

-860 VEGVQEANV
+860 VEGVSEAAV
-869 DLEAKKAT
+869 DLEAKKAV
-877 VKLSADVADD
+877 VKLSQEVSDE
-887 TLKKAVEDAGY
+887 TLMKAVEDAGY
-898 TAVDCVTR
+898 TAVSCSVQ

>member
-1 MQTQKFNITG
+1 MKNEKFHITG

-25 SKLPGVQNVNV
+25 GKLDGVEEVNV
-36 SLLANQMTVTY
+36 SLLANQMTVAY
-47 DETQADTAKIID
+47 DEEKTDEQAIIHA
-59 TVTGIGYG
+59 VTEIGYG
-67 ASCPIQN
+67 ASGTGTEAQKDSGFG
-74 ENKESTISREWEN
+74 KEWQN
-87 RRELTEE
+87 RREMTEE
-94 NQKGMKTRLITSVAI
+94 NQKEMQRRLITSVAI

-115 VAMGPMMGLPVPG
+115 VAMGPMMSLPVPG
-128 ILNGMENALISAL
+128 FLVGMENSLISAL
-141 TQLLLTIPIMI
+141 TQLLLTVPVMI

-162 KALIKKAPN
+162 KALVKKAPN

-179 SAAAFL
+179 SAAAFV
-185 YGVFSMYKMSYGFG
+185 YGVFSMYRMAYGFG
-199 HGNMDI
+199 HGDMDL
-205 VHQYAHELYFESCA
+205 VHQYGHELYFESCA

-242 LRKLVDLAPKTAVVF
+242 LRKLVDLAPKTAVVL
-257 RDGQEQTIPAENV
+257 RDGSEQVIPAENV
-270 IAGDIVIIKP
+270 TAGDIVVIKP

-304 ESIPVEKDP
+304 ESVPVEKKA

-319 ATINKNGTFRF
+319 ATINKNGSFLF

-358 ARLADRVSGIFVPT
+358 ARLADRVSGVFVPT
-372 VIVIAVLT
+372 VIIIAILT
-380 AIAWIATGHTFEF
+380 AVVWLIAGQSFEF

-430 LIKSAESLET
+430 LIKSAVSLET
-440 LHSIDTIVL
+440 LHSIDTVVL
-449 DKTGTITSGHPSVT
+449 DKTGTITVGHPSVT
-463 DVIIFNKN
+463 DVILWNKKN
-471 ITQDT
+471 TREE
-476 FLAEAAAVESGSEH
+476 FLAAAAAVEAGSEH
-490 PLAMAVVEKAKEKKL
+490 PLAVAVVEKAGQEGLVL
-505 PVPQAE
+505 PKAE
-511 SFDARAGRGVS
+511 AFDSLAGRGVS
-522 AVVEGKKYLAGN
+522 AVIKGKRYLAGN
-534 LAFLQENGLLKKED
+534 MAFLQENGLLKQPEL
-548 MQKTAK
+548 QKKVQEQAD
-554 QKLESLA
+554 SLA
-561 NEGKTPL
+561 SEGKTPL
-568 LFAKDGELEGI
+568 LFACDEELEVI
-579 IAVADTVRDSSRSA
+579 IAVADTVRETSKAA
-593 LKQFKEAGLKVVM
+593 LRQFKEAGLKVVM

-616 AIRKKLDI
+616 AIRKRLDI

-636 ESVIR
+636 ESCIR
-641 QLQEKGHKVAMVG
+641 ELQEKGHKVAMVG

-688 KDSLVDVATAI
+688 KDSLADVVTAI

-720 ILGIPVAAGVLYPA
+720 VCGIPVAAGLLYPM
-734 FGLRL
+734 FNIRL
-739 SPMIGSAAM
+739 SPMIGAAAM

-763 FFKGKTT
+763 FFKGKTIPS
-770 DITAF
+770 DAAEEQKKNETA
-775 DQPEAISAPESQ
+775 DSGTAQLRTAERSAADDNREPDKEAIKE
-787 QPSAVK
+787 VK
-793 KQLLTAAQ
+793 
-801 EESVTQEGPSSQDTI
+801 E
-816 KPEKERNGQEELSGK
+816 ERNGGKTPSGK
-831 GESEMEKVITVEGM
+831 GEKEMEKVIEVEGM

-860 VEGVQEANV
+860 VEGVSEAAV
-869 DLEAKKAT
+869 DLEAKKAV
-877 VKLSADVADD
+877 VKLSQEVSDE
-887 TLKKAVEDAGY
+887 TLMKAVEDAGY
-898 TAVDCVTR
+898 TAVSCSVQ

>member
-1 MQTQKFNITG
+1 MKNEKFHITG

-25 SKLPGVQNVNV
+25 GKLDGVEEVNV
-36 SLLANQMTVTY
+36 SLLANQMTVAY
-47 DETQADTAKIID
+47 DEEKTDEQAIIHA
-59 TVTGIGYG
+59 VTEIGYG
-67 ASCPIQN
+67 ASGTGTESQKDSGFG
-74 ENKESTISREWEN
+74 KEWQD
-87 RRELTEE
+87 RREMTEE
-94 NQKGMKTRLITSVAI
+94 NQKEMKRRLITSVAI

-115 VAMGPMMGLPVPG
+115 VAMGPMMSLPVPG
-128 ILNGMENALISAL
+128 FLVGMENSLISAL
-141 TQLLLTIPIMI
+141 TQLLLTVPVMI

-162 KALIKKAPN
+162 KALVKKAPN

-179 SAAAFL
+179 SAAAFV
-185 YGVFSMYKMSYGFG
+185 YGVFSMYRMAYGFG
-199 HGNMDI
+199 HGDMDL
-205 VHQYAHELYFESCA
+205 VHQYGHELYFESCA

-242 LRKLVDLAPKTAVVF
+242 LRKLVDLAPKTAVVL
-257 RDGQEQTIPAENV
+257 RDGIEQVIPAENV
-270 IAGDIVIIKP
+270 TAGDIVVIKP

-304 ESIPVEKDP
+304 ESVPVEKKA

-319 ATINKNGTFRF
+319 ATINKNGSFRF

-358 ARLADRVSGIFVPT
+358 ARLADRVSGVFVPA
-372 VIVIAVLT
+372 VIIIAILT
-380 AIAWIATGHTFEF
+380 AIVWLIAGQSFEF

-430 LIKSAESLET
+430 LIKSAVSLET
-440 LHSIDTIVL
+440 LHSIDTVVL
-449 DKTGTITSGHPSVT
+449 DKTGTITVGHPSVT
-463 DVIIFNKN
+463 DVILWNKKN
-471 ITQDT
+471 TREE
-476 FLAEAAAVESGSEH
+476 FLAEAAAVEAGSEH
-490 PLAMAVVEKAKEKKL
+490 PLAVAVVEKAGQEGL
-505 PVPQAE
+505 ILPQAE
-511 SFDARAGRGVS
+511 AFDSLAGRGVS
-522 AVVEGKKYLAGN
+522 AIVKGKRYLAGN
-534 LAFLQENGLLKKED
+534 MAFLQENGLLKQPEL
-548 MQKTAK
+548 QK
-554 QKLESLA
+554 QVQERVDSLA
-561 NEGKTPL
+561 SEGKTPL
-568 LFAKDGELEGI
+568 LFAREEELEGI
-579 IAVADTVRDSSRSA
+579 IAVADTVRETSKAA
-593 LKQFKEAGLKVVM
+593 LRQFKEAGLKVVM

-616 AIRKKLDI
+616 AIRKNLDI

-636 ESVIR
+636 ESCIR
-641 QLQEKGHKVAMVG
+641 ELQEKGHKVAMVG

-688 KDSLVDVATAI
+688 KDSLEDVVTAI

-720 ILGIPVAAGVLYPA
+720 VCGIPVAAGLLYPM
-734 FGLRL
+734 FNIRL

-763 FFKGKTT
+763 FFKGRTLPS
-770 DITAF
+770 DTAEEQKKNGTA
-775 DQPEAISAPESQ
+775 DSGTAELRTAEISAGDDSHESNKE
-787 QPSAVK
+787 ANWEVK
-793 KQLLTAAQ
+793 K
-801 EESVTQEGPSSQDTI
+801 E
-816 KPEKERNGQEELSGK
+816 ERNGEKMPSGK
-831 GESEMEKVITVEGM
+831 GEKEMEKVIEVEGM

-860 VEGVQEANV
+860 VEGVSEAAV
-869 DLEAKKAT
+869 DLEAKKAV
-877 VKLSADVADD
+877 VKLSQEVSDE
-887 TLKKAVEDAGY
+887 TLMKAVEDAGY
-898 TAVDCVTR
+898 TAVSCSVQ

>member
-1 MQTQKFNITG
+1 MKNEKFHITG

-25 SKLPGVQNVNV
+25 GKLDGVEEVNV
-36 SLLANQMTVTY
+36 SLLANQMTVAY
-47 DETQADTAKIID
+47 DEEKTDEQAIIHA
-59 TVTGIGYG
+59 VTEIGYG
-67 ASCPIQN
+67 ASGTGTEAQKDSGFG
-74 ENKESTISREWEN
+74 KEWQN
-87 RRELTEE
+87 RREMTEE
-94 NQKGMKTRLITSVAI
+94 NQKEMQRRLITSVAI

-115 VAMGPMMGLPVPG
+115 VAMGPMMSLPVPG
-128 ILNGMENALISAL
+128 FLVGMENSLISAL
-141 TQLLLTIPIMI
+141 TQLLLTVPVMI

-162 KALIKKAPN
+162 KALVKKAPN

-179 SAAAFL
+179 SAAAFV
-185 YGVFSMYKMSYGFG
+185 YGVFSMYRMAYGFG
-199 HGNMDI
+199 HGDMDL
-205 VHQYAHELYFESCA
+205 VHQYGHELYFESCA

-242 LRKLVDLAPKTAVVF
+242 LRKLVDLAPKTAVVL
-257 RDGQEQTIPAENV
+257 RDGSEQVIPAENV
-270 IAGDIVIIKP
+270 TAGDIVVIKP

-304 ESIPVEKDP
+304 ESVPVEKKA

-319 ATINKNGTFRF
+319 ATINKNGSFLF

-358 ARLADRVSGIFVPT
+358 ARLADRVSGVFVPT
-372 VIVIAVLT
+372 VIIIAILT
-380 AIAWIATGHTFEF
+380 AVVWLIAGQSFEF

-430 LIKSAESLET
+430 LIKSAVSLET
-440 LHSIDTIVL
+440 LHSIDTVVL
-449 DKTGTITSGHPSVT
+449 DKTGTITVGHPSVT
-463 DVIIFNKN
+463 DVILWNKKN
-471 ITQDT
+471 TREE
-476 FLAEAAAVESGSEH
+476 FLAEAAAVEAGSEH
-490 PLAMAVVEKAKEKKL
+490 PLAVAVVEKAGQEGLVL
-505 PVPQAE
+505 PKAE
-511 SFDARAGRGVS
+511 AFDSLAGRGVS
-522 AVVEGKKYLAGN
+522 AVIKGKRYLAGN
-534 LAFLQENGLLKKED
+534 MAFLQENGLLKQPEL
-548 MQKTAK
+548 QKKVQEQAD
-554 QKLESLA
+554 SLA
-561 NEGKTPL
+561 SEGKTPL
-568 LFAKDGELEGI
+568 LFACDEELEGI
-579 IAVADTVRDSSRSA
+579 IAVADTVRETSKAA
-593 LKQFKEAGLKVVM
+593 LRQFKEAGLKVVM

-616 AIRKKLDI
+616 AIRKRLDI

-636 ESVIR
+636 ESCIR
-641 QLQEKGHKVAMVG
+641 ELQEKGHKVAMVG

-688 KDSLVDVATAI
+688 KDSLADVVTAI

-720 ILGIPVAAGVLYPA
+720 VCGIPVAAGLLYPM
-734 FGLRL
+734 FNIRL
-739 SPMIGSAAM
+739 SPMIGAAAM

-763 FFKGKTT
+763 FFKGKTIPS
-770 DITAF
+770 DAAEEQKKNETA
-775 DQPEAISAPESQ
+775 DSGTAQLRTAERSAADDNREPDKEAI
-787 QPSAVK
+787 K
-793 KQLLTAAQ
+793 
-801 EESVTQEGPSSQDTI
+801 EG
-816 KPEKERNGQEELSGK
+816 KEERNGEKTPSGK
-831 GESEMEKVITVEGM
+831 GEKEMEKVIEVEGM

-860 VEGVQEANV
+860 VEGVSEAAV
-869 DLEAKKAT
+869 DLEAKKAV
-877 VKLSADVADD
+877 VKLSQEVSDE
-887 TLKKAVEDAGY
+887 TLMKAVEDAGY
-898 TAVDCVTR
+898 TAVSCSVQ

>member
-1 MQTQKFNITG
+1 MKNEKFHITG

-25 SKLPGVQNVNV
+25 GKLDGVEEVNV
-36 SLLANQMTVTY
+36 SLLANQMTVAY
-47 DETQADTAKIID
+47 DEEKTDEQAIIHA
-59 TVTGIGYG
+59 VTEIGYG
-67 ASCPIQN
+67 ASGTGTEAQKDSGFG
-74 ENKESTISREWEN
+74 KEWQN
-87 RRELTEE
+87 RREMTEE
-94 NQKGMKTRLITSVAI
+94 NQKEMQRRLITSVAI

-115 VAMGPMMGLPVPG
+115 VAMGPMMSLPVPG
-128 ILNGMENALISAL
+128 FLVGMENSLISAL
-141 TQLLLTIPIMI
+141 TQLLLTIPVMI

-162 KALIKKAPN
+162 KALVKKAPN

-179 SAAAFL
+179 SAAAFV
-185 YGVFSMYKMSYGFG
+185 YGVFSMYRMAYGFG
-199 HGNMDI
+199 HGDMDL
-205 VHQYAHELYFESCA
+205 VHQYGHELYFESCA

-242 LRKLVDLAPKTAVVF
+242 LRKLVDLAPKTAVVL
-257 RDGQEQTIPAENV
+257 RDGIEQVIPAENV
-270 IAGDIVIIKP
+270 TAGDIVVIKP

-304 ESIPVEKDP
+304 ESVPVEKKA

-319 ATINKNGTFRF
+319 ATINKNGSFLF

-358 ARLADRVSGIFVPT
+358 ARLADRVSGVFVPT
-372 VIVIAVLT
+372 VIIIAILT
-380 AIAWIATGHTFEF
+380 AIVWLIAGQSFEF

-430 LIKSAESLET
+430 LIKSAVSLET
-440 LHSIDTIVL
+440 LHSIDTVVL
-449 DKTGTITSGHPSVT
+449 DKTGTITVGHPSVT
-463 DVIIFNKN
+463 DVILWNKKN
-471 ITQDT
+471 TREE
-476 FLAEAAAVESGSEH
+476 FLAAAAAVEAGSEH
-490 PLAMAVVEKAKEKKL
+490 PLAVAVVEKAGQEGLVL
-505 PVPQAE
+505 PKAE
-511 SFDARAGRGVS
+511 AFDSLAGRGVS
-522 AVVEGKKYLAGN
+522 AVIKGKRYLAGN
-534 LAFLQENGLLKKED
+534 MAFLQENGLLKQPEL
-548 MQKTAK
+548 QKKVQEQAD
-554 QKLESLA
+554 SLA
-561 NEGKTPL
+561 SEGKTPL
-568 LFAKDGELEGI
+568 LFACDEELEGI
-579 IAVADTVRDSSRSA
+579 IAVADTVRETSKAA
-593 LKQFKEAGLKVVM
+593 LRQFKEAGLKVVM

-616 AIRKKLDI
+616 AIRKRLDI

-636 ESVIR
+636 ESCIR
-641 QLQEKGHKVAMVG
+641 ELQEKGHKVAMVG

-688 KDSLVDVATAI
+688 KDSLADVVTAI

-720 ILGIPVAAGVLYPA
+720 VCGIPVAAGLLYPM
-734 FGLRL
+734 FNIRL
-739 SPMIGSAAM
+739 SPMIGAAAM

-763 FFKGKTT
+763 FFKGRTLPS
-770 DITAF
+770 DTAEEQKKNETA
-775 DQPEAISAPESQ
+775 DSGTAQLRTAERSAADDNREPDKEAI
-787 QPSAVK
+787 K
-793 KQLLTAAQ
+793 
-801 EESVTQEGPSSQDTI
+801 EG
-816 KPEKERNGQEELSGK
+816 KEERNGGKTPSGK
-831 GESEMEKVITVEGM
+831 GEKEMEKVIEVEGM

-860 VEGVQEANV
+860 VEGVSEAAV
-869 DLEAKKAT
+869 DLEAKKAV
-877 VKLSADVADD
+877 VKLSQEVSDE
-887 TLKKAVEDAGY
+887 TLMKAVEDAGY
-898 TAVDCVTR
+898 TAVSCSVQ